1 MKKRLQV
8 LVSNFTFEDIILGLS
23 AVRDTNYENEL
34 IDTLLIILKREVIL
48 QRENKYVLNTNQ
60 IELLIKKQ
68 WILEKSF
75 LSNKQFKKRW
85 SKYVDEE

>member
-1 MKKRLQV
+1 LKKRLQV